1 MYHAEKLLGKIKLF
15 MVILWPILVTELSY
29 FGMNLIDTIMS
40 GQAGTNDLAGVSI
53 GSSLWLPVFTGVNGV
68 LLSITPM
75 IGQLLGNN
83 ERRSITDIVTQGF
96 YVAIF
101 FGLLILGGG
110 WLLLD
115 PVLSVMS
122 LDPAVHYTAKHYLIG
137 LSFGIIPFFLSMVV
151 RNFFDAQGYP
161 RITMMIMLTV
171 LPLNFLFNYCFIFGK
186 FGAPEMG
193 GVGAGYA
200 TALSYGCVLVLSVVM
215 TFRVDMMKPYRIFKQ
230 WTAPSWT
237 AWKKQLRIGIPLGL
251 SLFFEASIFSAVTL
265 FMGAMFDTI
274 TIAAHQAAFSFTSI
288 IFMIP
293 LSMSLALTIVTAFEI
308 GARRLEHAKQYT
320 RIGVGAAVCIIFVS
334 SSFIYVFRQD
344 IGWIYTNNPEVA
356 ALAGQFL
363 VFAIFYQFS
372 DAAQSTLQGVL
383 QGYKDVTIPFFTSF
397 VSYWLFGLPAGYVL
411 AAHTALGPFGW
422 WVGITVGL
430 TSAAVGFFIRLRIVQ
445 RRHAAS
451 PAFQSTVNNT

>member
-1 MYHAEKLLGKIKLF
+1 MYHAITILEKIKLF
-15 MVILWPILVTELSY
+15 AVILWPILVTELSY

-53 GSSLWLPVFTGVNGV
+53 GSSLWLPVFTGVNGI
-68 LLSITPM
+68 LLSITPV
-75 IGQLLGNN
+75 IGQLLGRND
-83 ERRSITDIVTQGF
+83 RRSITDIVTQGF
-96 YVAIF
+96 YIATL
-101 FGLLILGGG
+101 FGLVILGAG
-110 WLLLD
+110 WIFLD

-122 LDPAVHYTAKHYLIG
+122 LDPSVHHIAKHYLIG

-161 RITMMIMLTV
+161 RITMTIMLGV
-171 LPLNFLFNYCFIFGK
+171 LPLNFLFNYCLIFGK
-186 FGAPEMG
+186 FGMPEMG
-193 GVGAGYA
+193 GIGAGYA
-200 TALSYGCVLVLSVVM
+200 TALSYGVVLLFSAVM
-215 TFRVDMMKPYRIFKQ
+215 TFRVEIMRPFRLFKQ
-230 WTAPSWT
+230 WSAPSWN

-265 FMGAMFDTI
+265 FMGAMFDTV

-293 LSMSLALTIVTAFEI
+293 LSISLALTIVTAFEI
-308 GARRLEHAKQYT
+308 GAQRLDHAKQYT
-320 RIGVGAAVCIIFVS
+320 RIGVASAVCIISIS
-334 SSFIYVFRQD
+334 SCLIYVFRQD
-344 IGWIYTNNPEVA
+344 IGWIYTNDPEVA

-383 QGYKDVTIPFFTSF
+383 QGYKDVTVPFFTSF
-397 VSYWLFGLPAGYVL
+397 VSYWLFGLPAGYML
-411 AAHTALGPFGW
+411 AAYTALGPFGW
-422 WVGITVGL
+422 WLGITVGL

-445 RRHAAS
+445 RRHADSLDLSSKAG
-451 PAFQSTVNNT
+451 ST